1 MSISIKKLKALA
13 KESQRPLAEVF
24 ADIPGS
30 FSDYRKQVKNALK
43 TQRPGPLSSGGN
55 FYIDA
60 LICDEPLQVLI
71 EVPKYGPD
79 GYTQE
84 CWQFDLEFSDTDG
97 ITFQNA
103 TQVVYDVQV
112 KAKNEFQALQE
123 TLSQASGGKKP
134 FTEVL
139 DSTVKLEPLSEEA
152 KRSGKKQSLQATV
165 EIAQRADTVN
175 KNNRYYAGTVLSEA
189 VAAAQT
195 RIATYGPLLMDSQH
209 RQTTPGNSTP
219 LREQVALIHEVEY
232 DAAAGVVKLPKIQ
245 FVETQAGK
253 DILALLEAGATLQV
267 SQNGYGA
274 SHNVFNSD
282 LGVNVEHVDYLRI
295 DGWDLVPSGKAG
307 VADATLT
314 TEGSANASASA
325 TVPPA
330 TSPGSAN
337 VNGNKPMQEGSPSG
351 AETPS
356 ASTPATSGTPSVT
369 GASTAAAST
378 AAASTATEPTSSTG
392 EGHEPDAA
400 AIQEAVQ
407 SAVATALDTQ
417 ARSMREEF
425 NRVLGDANAAQ
436 SDYERQQAAL
446 AQEQAT
452 LSEEAR
458 KQRLAHL
465 NHVGG
470 EIVESVL
477 AGFKRFNPS
486 QLALIRNKIHIG
498 TYLEKISDVYNT
510 PLLTE
515 AITDDV
521 KAAVREIDEV
531 LATESLLR
539 SGYPVNSQERIVNPS
554 LGDVSVE
561 RVFAEA
567 YPNAEMGMRDYN
579 FVNDVLAEVKRARP
593 DEAWIMPEDHA
604 SMKVLGN
611 LLADYAQRH
620 SDVLKEQTQQSSVAT
635 RIARIAMATIPVIW
649 RSTEAFQIA
658 SLGMQERFIDDI
670 PIEQWSPSPTGEPL
684 SQYEQLTPGET
695 AAPTESTLSYTNFRM
710 ITTEQKVR
718 VQFTQGVQAMTKNTP
733 LTPVRSSIIYMANQ
747 ISNAID
753 SVLWGLLLYHALNY
767 SKTQITAFEVL
778 TQSGSTQTWDAAN
791 RAWLPISWLKE
802 FDTNDNPGRAYFKN
816 STPTSGT
823 SAPPTDLGFQGVEV
837 QVGATT
843 PVPLLFGTDYTV
855 DFQRGAITLT
865 SAGETKRA
873 GASGGANAGKVMA
886 KYTYSTNA
894 TPWSLTPASGTQFMQ
909 HLVNLR
915 NSVGQAKS
923 RAALRNYTPNRV
935 AFDYELA
942 ERVTNSLQFTPVSGT
957 PADTLNMQNEIER
970 FSGMASVR
978 TTSSVLKNWIVLC
991 QDGTVHHNTHTPF
1004 SVRGPNFD
1012 KNNQDYYIGNQ
1023 FSASDVPK
1031 PDSLSVV
1038 AVRA

>member
-30 FSDYRKQVKNALK
+30 FSEYRKQVKNALK
-43 TQRPGPLSSGGN
+43 TQRPGPLSSGGS

-71 EVPKYGPD
+71 EVPKYGTD
-79 GYTQE
+79 GYSHE

-123 TLSQASGGKKP
+123 TLSEASGAKKP

-189 VAAAQT
+189 VAAAQA

-232 DAAAGVVKLPKIQ
+232 DAAAGVVKLPNIQ

-314 TEGSANASASA
+314 TEGTTGSAMHEPGKPGTQPA
-325 TVPPA
+325 TGQTPAGAKAPLQEGSSSGSPAGSPETPPA
-330 TSPGSAN
+330 TTGTT
-337 VNGNKPMQEGSPSG
+337 GTTGTG
-351 AETPS
+351 T
-356 ASTPATSGTPSVT
+356 STEPPPATAGT
-369 GASTAAAST
+369 ASE
-378 AAASTATEPTSSTG
+378 EP
-392 EGHEPDAA
+392 EPDAA

-486 QLALIRNKIHIG
+486 QLALIRNKIHVG
-498 TYLEKISDVYNT
+498 TYVDKISDVYNT

-531 LATESLLR
+531 LATESLRR
-539 SGYPVNSQERIVNPS
+539 SGYPVNSQERIVNPQ

-593 DEAWIMPEDHA
+593 NEAWIMPEDHE
-604 SMKVLGN
+604 SMRVLGA

-620 SDVLKEQTQQSSVAT
+620 ADVLKEQTQQSSVAT

-658 SLGMQERFIDDI
+658 SLGMQERFIEDI

-684 SQYEQLTPGET
+684 SQYAQLTPGET

-710 ITTEQKVR
+710 ISAEQKVR
-718 VQFTQGVQAMTKNTP
+718 VRFTQGVQAMTKNTP
-733 LTPVRSSIIYMANQ
+733 LTPVRTSIIYMANQ

-778 TQSGSTQTWDAAN
+778 TREGTTNTHDAAN

-802 FDTNDNPGRAYFKN
+802 FDANQNPTRAYFKDT
-816 STPTSGT
+816 TPTSGT
-823 SAPPTDLGFQGVEV
+823 STPPTDLGFQGVEV

-855 DFQRGAITLT
+855 DFQRGAIILT

-873 GASGGANAGKVMA
+873 AASGGANAGKVMA

-935 AFDYELA
+935 AFDFGLA

-957 PADTLNMQNEIER
+957 PADMLDMENEIQR
-970 FSGMASVR
+970 FAGMASVR
-978 TTSSVLKNWIVLC
+978 TTSPVLNNWIVLC

-1004 SVRGPNFD
+1004 SVRGPNYD
-1012 KNNQDYYIGNQ
+1012 ENNLDYYIGNQ